1 MKQNP
6 TSQPTRQDDVLLRNA
21 LLKLTAAQKI
31 TCVVVIVVV
40 ALIWYDLLNRVVA
53 FGHDLD
59 YTGLHALGPQAIEF
73 VQQYNPF
80 FWWGV
85 VALCT
90 LIIAY
95 FLYRYV
101 RSSQERVRGKLV
113 SAEMFTE
120 LVRHLS
126 DPAKEVLRWAWQDRR
141 DPVTVGDLQRTAH
154 ELRAHR
160 AAKITLARQ
169 HEQALDAADPVA
181 SPAPSGLQSS

>member
-6 TSQPTRQDDVLLRNA
+6 TTQPTRQDDALLRNA

-31 TCVVVIVVV
+31 TCVVAIIVV
-40 ALIWYDLLNRVVA
+40 ALIWYDLLNRLVA

-59 YTGLHALGPQAIEF
+59 YSGLHALGPQAIEF
-73 VQQYNPF
+73 IQHYNPF

-95 FLYRYV
+95 FLFRYV
-101 RSSQERVRGKLV
+101 RGSREKVRSKLV

-120 LVRHLS
+120 LVQQLS
-126 DPAKEVLRWAWQDRR
+126 EPAKEVLRWAWQDRR

-154 ELRAHR
+154 ELRARR

-169 HEQALDAADPVA
+169 HEQVLDTAESAA
-181 SPAPSGLQSS
+181 APRANSLQSS